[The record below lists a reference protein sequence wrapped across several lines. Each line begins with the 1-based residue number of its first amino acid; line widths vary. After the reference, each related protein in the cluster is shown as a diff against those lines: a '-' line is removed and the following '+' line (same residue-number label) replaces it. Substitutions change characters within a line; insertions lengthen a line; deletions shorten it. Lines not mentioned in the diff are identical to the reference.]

1 MLKKLKTTAMKKLKL
16 MIVDDSFVIRSIIA
30 DAHNSESYDLVAIA
44 SNGKEAIDKFQQF
57 KPQIVT
63 MDLTMPH
70 MDGLECID
78 NLIKLDPAIQIVVI
92 SALSDQATGIKA
104 LKKGASGFVIKPFT
118 NERVCEA
125 IDTVA
130 KLI

>member
-1 MLKKLKTTAMKKLKL
+1 MQKIKL

-30 DAHNSESYDLVAIA
+30 DAHNSEIYDLVAVA

-78 NLIKLDPAIQIVVI
+78 KLIELDSEIQIVVI
-92 SALSDQATGIKA
+92 SALNDEATGIKA

-118 NERVCEA
+118 SERVCEA
-125 IDTVA
+125 LDTVA

>member
-1 MLKKLKTTAMKKLKL
+1 MKKLKL

-30 DAHNSESYDLVAIA
+30 EAHNSESYELVAIA
-44 SNGKEAIDKFQQF
+44 RNGLEAVEKYRQT
-57 KPQIVT
+57 KPNIVT

-78 NLIKLDPAIQIVVI
+78 NLIALDPDIQIVVI
-92 SALSDQATGIKA
+92 SALNDQATGIKA
-104 LKKGASGFVIKPFT
+104 LKKGASGFVTKPFS
-118 NERVCEA
+118 NASVCEA

-130 KLI
+130 ELI